1 MHIRIIILVLALAA
15 ALPALAELQTGSPMP
30 YHVVCDWAQLPAGLN
45 FGEVSAVDVDK
56 SDNVWV
62 FNRGL
67 HPVDRIR

>member
-1 MHIRIIILVLALAA
+1 
-15 ALPALAELQTGSPMP
+15 MP